1 MTINTFMQQLAKE
14 LDLDETMAAA
24 EEGVYTIP
32 LEDDLKVN
40 ISSLPNGSFSF
51 TCALGACP
59 SSNQEQFFTRA
70 LHANLFGQGTRGAT
84 LGLDEN
90 GNVLTLSRVMNYNTD
105 YKDFKDSL
113 EDFINSVDFWREEAR
128 THK

>member
-14 LDLDETMAAA
+14 LDLDESMAAA
-24 EEGVYTIP
+24 EGGGYTIP
-32 LEDDLKVN
+32 LEDDVKIN
-40 ISSLPNGSFSF
+40 ITSASNGNFSF
-51 TCALGACP
+51 TCALGTCP
-59 SSNQEQFFTRA
+59 SSNQEQFFTKA
-70 LHANLFGQGTRGAT
+70 LHANLFGQGTHGAK

-90 GNVLTLSRVMNYNTD
+90 GNVLTLSKVMNYNTD
-105 YKDFKDSL
+105 YKDFKDAL